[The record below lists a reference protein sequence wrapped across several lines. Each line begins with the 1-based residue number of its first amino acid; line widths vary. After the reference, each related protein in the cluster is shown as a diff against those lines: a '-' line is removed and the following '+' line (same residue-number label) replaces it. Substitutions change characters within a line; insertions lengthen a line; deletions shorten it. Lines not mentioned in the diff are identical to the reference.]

1 MCNEI
6 HVLRC
11 DVSHMQ
17 CLTHDGTDSF
27 RDITII
33 YHRLLRFEV
42 FIAVVLMCHD
52 TVRSGTLFLELRY
65 IVLSSG

>member
-27 RDITII
+27 RDISIT
-33 YHRLLRFEV
+33 YRRLLRIEV
-42 FIAVVLMCHD
+42 FIAVVLMRHY
-52 TVRSGTLFLELRY
+52 TVRSGTFFFRT
-65 IVLSSG
+65 